1 MLDFITKIFSTKHEK
16 DIKEILPIVEEI
28 NNIYETLR
36 DISDDELKHK
46 TVEFKEKIQSELNE
60 TESRLTEL
68 KEQLKSDLEHEVRIN
83 YYDEIEKLEKEN
95 KEILEAV
102 LDDILPEAFAVLKET
117 ARRLCGKEW
126 EQPVKRLNG
135 IWCITMYN

>member
-102 LDDILPEAFAVLKET
+102 L
-117 ARRLCGKEW
+117 G
-126 EQPVKRLNG
+126 
-135 IWCITMYN
+135 